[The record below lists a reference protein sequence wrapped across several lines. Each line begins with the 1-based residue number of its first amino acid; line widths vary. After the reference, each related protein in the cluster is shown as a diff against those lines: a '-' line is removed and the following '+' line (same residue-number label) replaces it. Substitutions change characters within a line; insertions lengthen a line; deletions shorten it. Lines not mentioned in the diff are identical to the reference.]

1 MNDMTD
7 RNDRNG
13 TSRIT
18 TIALA
23 AAGIAMLGLFFR
35 GMGPELVR
43 YLRIRRM

>member
-1 MNDMTD
+1 MNE
-7 RNDRNG
+7 RNHR
-13 TSRIT
+13 SRFT

-43 YLRIRRM
+43 YLKIRRM